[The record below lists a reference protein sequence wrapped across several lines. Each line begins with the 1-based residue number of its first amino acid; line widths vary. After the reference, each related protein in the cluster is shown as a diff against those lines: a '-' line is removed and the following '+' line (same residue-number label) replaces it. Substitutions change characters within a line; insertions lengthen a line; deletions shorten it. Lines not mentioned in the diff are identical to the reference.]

1 MSMMSSG
8 PGAGAGR
15 VAAGEAEAA
24 AHETLVAEGA
34 AVASTTKKR
43 SRFVRILLWCVPK
56 PKSSDGWTNTLAIAA
71 VIFIPL
77 WFILAHKWNPTYVP
91 VRPWVWA
98 VPWIISVYW
107 LGAQMVFLSV
117 SIQKSAEQIRWTE
130 IVIAFLPPISCLVT
144 FGVIDVLW
152 WLNLYPLGGFQMHEF
167 VAFFS
172 VTAFYAFVGGGVRF
186 ALKGKIFGQ
195 LGAVNN

>member
-1 MSMMSSG
+1 MSMTSSG
-8 PGAGAGR
+8 PGAGASR

-24 AHETLVAEGA
+24 AHETLIAEGT
-34 AVASTTKKR
+34 AVASTTKKH

-56 PKSSDGWTNTLAIAA
+56 PKSSDGWTNTLAVGAMIL
-71 VIFIPL
+71 IPV
-77 WFILAHKWNPTYVP
+77 WFIVAHKWNPTYAP
-91 VRPWVWA
+91 IRGWVWA
-98 VPWIISVYW
+98 TPWIVSLYW

-130 IVIAFLPPISCLVT
+130 IFIAFLPLISCMVT
-144 FGVIDVLW
+144 FGVISVLAI
-152 WLNLYPLGGFQMHEF
+152 LDLYPLGGFQMHEF
-167 VAFFS
+167 LAFFS
-172 VTAFYAFVGGGVRF
+172 VTALYAFVGGGVRF